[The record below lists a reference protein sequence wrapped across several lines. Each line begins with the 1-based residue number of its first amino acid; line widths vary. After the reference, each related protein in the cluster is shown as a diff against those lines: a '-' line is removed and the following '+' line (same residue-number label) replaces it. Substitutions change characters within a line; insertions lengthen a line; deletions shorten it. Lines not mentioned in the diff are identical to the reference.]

1 MENTDHYV
9 FSYRYG
15 RRGLKFGAEKEAMW
29 STSKKMRDFE
39 ATMSSEIA
47 MTNDDWRTSNAA
59 LNPMDPELLELK
71 LEGGS

>member
-1 MENTDHYV
+1 
-9 FSYRYG
+9 
-15 RRGLKFGAEKEAMW
+15 
-29 STSKKMRDFE
+29 
-39 ATMSSEIA
+39 